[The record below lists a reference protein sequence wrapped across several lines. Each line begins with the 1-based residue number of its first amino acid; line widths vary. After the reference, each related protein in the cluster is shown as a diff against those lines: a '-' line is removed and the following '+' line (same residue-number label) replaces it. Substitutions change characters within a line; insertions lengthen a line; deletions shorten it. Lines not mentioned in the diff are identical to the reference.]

1 MVRTKVFFI
10 IYFLCV
16 LRLGFSEDFV
26 LSEKN
31 HNNLVYTYQYD
42 NSLVRKEYDAK
53 KRLILKITWDT
64 STDEMLTKISYSY
77 LDDSMFPF
85 ASETVFFLE
94 SKVEKREYTD
104 KGKEKLIQTYEKD
117 ELVSEKRYSYDSEG
131 QTVSFIEKQFEIL
144 DKESPKTKIT
154 ENEIKYEYVV
164 FDSKTFVNEYHF
176 ENNVKNKEKIYLSST
191 KYYEN
196 AFFEGDIQ
204 IYSEYENNLKK
215 LEITYFQGKEL
226 RRK

>member
-1 MVRTKVFFI
+1 M
-10 IYFLCV
+10 
-16 LRLGFSEDFV
+16 GFSEDFV

-42 NSLVRKEYDAK
+42 NSLVRKEYDEK

-64 STDEMLTKISYSY
+64 NTDEMVTKISYSY

-85 ASETVFFLE
+85 ASETVFLLE
-94 SKVEKREYTD
+94 SKVEKRQYTD
-104 KGKEKLIQTYEKD
+104 KGKEKLIQIYENE
-117 ELVSEKRYSYDSEG
+117 ELISEKRYSYDSEG
-131 QTVSFIEKQFEIL
+131 QTVSFIEKLIEIS
-144 DKESPKTKIT
+144 DKEPKSTKIT
-154 ENEIKYEYVV
+154 ETEIKYEYVI
-164 FDSKTFVNEYHF
+164 FDSKTFVNESHF
-176 ENNVKNKEKIYLSST
+176 ENNIKNKEKVYLSST

-196 AFFEGDIQ
+196 AFFEGDIK
-204 IYSEYENNLKK
+204 IYSEYENNLKQ